1 VKVEVG
7 WLIKGSSTP
16 LATHKLIS
24 NQMEA
29 YDGGLD
35 DPDLSDL
42 PFDVLQ
48 TLQQKVGLKK
58 FKEYLRASE
67 GRGSGG

>member
-1 VKVEVG
+1 
-7 WLIKGSSTP
+7 
-16 LATHKLIS
+16 
-24 NQMEA
+24 MEA